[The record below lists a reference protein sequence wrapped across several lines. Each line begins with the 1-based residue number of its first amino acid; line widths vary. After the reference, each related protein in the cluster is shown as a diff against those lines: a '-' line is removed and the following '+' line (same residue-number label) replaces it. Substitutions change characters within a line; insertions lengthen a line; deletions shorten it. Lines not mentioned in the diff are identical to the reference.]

1 MTQASDRQGVLQS
14 GVREATL
21 YRLAELASDFG
32 AEHIAAVART
42 TAERVSAGLFY
53 VACVG
58 QFKRGKST
66 LLNALVREAILPTG
80 VVPVTAVPT
89 IIRYGRRLVA
99 RVRFGTAAWTEI
111 PVSAI
116 ADYVSEEK
124 NAENTK
130 RVAGL
135 EIFVPNV
142 LLESGMCLVD
152 TPGLGSVFSGN
163 TAATRAF
170 LPHVD
175 AAVVVIGADPPLS
188 GEELELVQTVAEQVD
203 DLLFVLNKADRA
215 TQEERR
221 VSVEFARNVLGQRL
235 GREAATVFEV
245 SALERLEDRGPS
257 RDWDL
262 FVEALQTLIR
272 NSARSLVRDATER
285 GIRRVSHQL
294 LAVVEEE
301 REALLRPI
309 EETERR
315 ISKLRQ
321 TLGEAEGSI
330 RDLGVLLT
338 AEQQRLSKALA
349 GRRDLFLKRA
359 QGKASKELT
368 ERCCLLSGHR
378 NGPSYRRE
386 INHLAQDIAREQLG
400 PWLEEEARYARDEF
414 RKTASRFTELGND
427 FLRRLS
433 EAGIPG
439 LEELPEEVNC
449 EQGLGAGS
457 QFRFHV
463 IERVASPASPLLLVS
478 DLVLGALG
486 LRGKIN
492 RDGREFLAQLLE
504 VNSSRVQSDVDERVR
519 ESRRKLDREI
529 KGILGEAV
537 TVVDRALARARTAQA
552 EGAPAVEAALAR
564 LNSIENEV
572 QNSLTG
578 PYR

>member
-1 MTQASDRQGVLQS
+1 MTQAFDRQGVLQS
-14 GVREATL
+14 SAREATL

-32 AEHIAAVART
+32 AEHIAAMARA

-66 LLNALVREAILPTG
+66 LLNALVQEAILPTG
-80 VVPVTAVPT
+80 AVPVTTVPT
-89 IIRYGRRLVA
+89 IIRYGTRLAA
-99 RVRFGTAAWTEI
+99 RVRFETAGWTDI
-111 PVSAI
+111 PVSAVP
-116 ADYVSEEK
+116 DYVSEER
-124 NAENTK
+124 NPENTK

-170 LPHVD
+170 VPHVD

-215 TQEERR
+215 SQEERR
-221 VSVEFARNVLGQRL
+221 ASIEFARNVLGQRL

-245 SALERLEDRGPS
+245 SALERLEERGPS
-257 RDWDL
+257 RDWGL
-262 FVEALQTLIR
+262 FVQALQTLIL
-272 NSARSLVRDATER
+272 NSAGSLVREATER

-294 LAVVEEE
+294 LAVVKEE
-301 REALLRPI
+301 RETLLRPI

-321 TLGEAEGSI
+321 TLEEAEGSI

-338 AEQQRLSKALA
+338 GEQQRLSKTFA

-359 QGKASKELT
+359 QEKASKELS
-368 ERCCLLSGHR
+368 ERWRSLPGHR
-378 NGPSYRRE
+378 NGPAYRRK
-386 INHLAQDIAREQLG
+386 INRLAQDIAREQLR
-400 PWLEEEARYARDEF
+400 PWLEEEGKYAQDEF
-414 RKTASRFTELGND
+414 RKTASRFIKLGND

-439 LEELPEEVNC
+439 LEELPDEVNY
-449 EQGLGAGS
+449 EQGLAAGS

-486 LRGKIN
+486 LREKIN
-492 RDGREFLAQLLE
+492 GDGQEFLVQLLE

-529 KGILGEAV
+529 KGILGEAAAV
-537 TVVDRALARARTAQA
+537 ADRALARARTAQA
-552 EGAPAVEAALAR
+552 VGAPAVEAALAG
-564 LNSIENEV
+564 LNSIESEV
-572 QNSLTG
+572 QNSLSTG
-578 PYR
+578 P